1 MLTKYVYSIQN
12 TVEFYKLLKSVK
24 NKETA
29 MAFKDK
35 YWKTGVESILQ
46 YKGTGYKGEYP
57 TFREMLEITTERYPE
72 NEAFKAIV
80 PKTVTYTYSQAL
92 KKIKEIA
99 YYLISKG
106 VRKGDKI
113 AVTGKNSPEWAL
125 AYFAISFAG
134 CTIIPLDYSLHNE
147 DAEKILSFGDAKI
160 LFIDGERINEV
171 DKEGKLFQ
179 EKISLE
185 SDSKGYKFILDL
197 NGPET
202 ELPQL
207 SCEDTAA
214 ILFTSGTTGT
224 PKGVMLSFKNF
235 MSSAL
240 SSMRL
245 FNVYP
250 EDVFYAI
257 LPIHHAYTMTAV
269 LLETVINGSSVVFGK
284 RLVTPIM
291 LKELKEGKIT
301 MLLAVPML
309 FNKLLAGLM
318 AGVKKQGAFKEGL
331 IHFLMGFSGLV
342 KKVFGVNLGKKIFG
356 NMLLSKISLD
366 KMRLCIC
373 GGGPLPASTFKQFNQ
388 LGIDFVQGYGL
399 TETSPI
405 ININPIEVYIEES
418 VGIPIPLVEE
428 KIVDPDEDGNGI
440 IYVRGPQ
447 VMQGYYKN
455 SEATEEVLSSDG
467 WLNTGDVGHIDDK
480 GFLYLTGRAK
490 SIIVTEGGKNVFPEE
505 IEDKFQLYNE
515 IEQCCIIPYIIS
527 KERKSEG
534 IRMVIYPS
542 EAYLKQNGLD
552 STVKHMESIVEEVN
566 KDLQSYKKISMVT
579 VVDTPLPMTST
590 KKVKRFEVVKM
601 FKDK

>member
-1 MLTKYVYSIQN
+1 
-12 TVEFYKLLKSVK
+12 
-24 NKETA
+24 

-35 YWKTGVESILQ
+35 YWKTNVETFFSYQ
-46 YKGTGYKGEYP
+46 GKKYMGQWP
-57 TFREMLEITTERYPE
+57 TFREMMEISEERFPD

-80 PKTVTYTYSQAL
+80 PKVVTFTYKEAL
-92 KKIKEIA
+92 KKIREIA
-99 YYLISKG
+99 YYLVATGAK
-106 VRKGDKI
+106 KGDHI

-134 CTIIPLDYSLHNE
+134 CIIVPLDYSLHIE
-147 DAEKILSFGDAKI
+147 DMEKILAFGDVDRI
-160 LFIDGERINEV
+160 FIDGEKIDEI
-171 DKEGKLFQ
+171 DKEGKLFK

-185 SDSKGYKFILDL
+185 PESKGHKYVLDL
-197 NGPET
+197 TGPET
-202 ELPQL
+202 ELPKL
-207 SCEDTAA
+207 HAEDTAA
-214 ILFTSGTTGT
+214 MLFTSGTTGT
-224 PKGVMLSFKNF
+224 PKGVMLSFSNF
-235 MSSAL
+235 MSSTL
-240 SSMRL
+240 SSQRL
-245 FNVYP
+245 FDVYP
-250 EDVFYAI
+250 TDVFYAI

-269 LLETVINGSSVVFGK
+269 LLETVISGASCVFGK

-291 LKELKEGKIT
+291 LKELREGKIT

-318 AGVKKQGAFKEGL
+318 AGVHKQGPFKENL
-331 IHFLMGFSGLV
+331 IHFLMGFSGFM
-342 KKVFGVNLGKKIFG
+342 KKVFHVNLGKKIFG

-418 VGIPIPLVEE
+418 VGIPIPGVEE
-428 KIVDPDEDGNGI
+428 KIVSPDEDGNGI

-447 VMQGYYKN
+447 VMKGYYKN
-455 SEATEEVLSSDG
+455 DEATEEVLSSDG
-467 WLNTGDVGHIDDK
+467 WLNTGDVGHIDSN

-505 IEDKFQLYNE
+505 IEDKFQLFNE
-515 IEQCCIIPYIIS
+515 IEQCCIIPYMIN
-527 KERKSEG
+527 KEMKTEG
-534 IRMVIYPS
+534 IRMVIYPT
-542 EAYLKQNGLD
+542 EAYLKEHGMEET
-552 STVKHMESIVEEVN
+552 SRHMEEVVESVN
-566 KDLQSYKKISMVT
+566 KDLQSYKKITMVT
-579 VVDTPLPMTST
+579 VVDQPLPMTST

-601 FKDK
+601 FK

>member
-1 MLTKYVYSIQN
+1 
-12 TVEFYKLLKSVK
+12 
-24 NKETA
+24 

-35 YWKTGVESILQ
+35 YWKTNVETFFSYQ
-46 YKGTGYKGEYP
+46 GKKYMGQWP
-57 TFREMLEITTERYPE
+57 TFREMMEISEERFPD

-80 PKTVTYTYSQAL
+80 PKVVTFTYKEAL
-92 KKIKEIA
+92 KKIREIA
-99 YYLISKG
+99 YYLVATGAK
-106 VRKGDKI
+106 KGDHI

-134 CTIIPLDYSLHNE
+134 CIIVPLDYSLHIE
-147 DAEKILSFGDAKI
+147 DMEKILAFGDVDRI
-160 LFIDGERINEV
+160 FIDGEKIDEI
-171 DKEGKLFQ
+171 DKEGKLFK

-185 SDSKGYKFILDL
+185 PESKGYKYVLDL
-197 NGPET
+197 TGPET
-202 ELPQL
+202 ELPKL
-207 SCEDTAA
+207 HAEDTAA
-214 ILFTSGTTGT
+214 MLFTSGTTGT
-224 PKGVMLSFKNF
+224 PKGVMLSFSNF
-235 MSSAL
+235 MSSTL
-240 SSMRL
+240 SSQRL
-245 FNVYP
+245 FDVYP
-250 EDVFYAI
+250 TDVFYAI

-269 LLETVINGSSVVFGK
+269 LLETVISGASCVFGK

-291 LKELKEGKIT
+291 LKELREGKIT

-318 AGVKKQGAFKEGL
+318 AGVHKQGPFKENL
-331 IHFLMGFSGLV
+331 IHFLMGFSGFM
-342 KKVFGVNLGKKIFG
+342 KKVFHVNLGKKIFG

-418 VGIPIPLVEE
+418 VGIPIPGVEE
-428 KIVDPDEDGNGI
+428 KIVSPDEDGNGI

-447 VMQGYYKN
+447 VMKGYYKN
-455 SEATEEVLSSDG
+455 DEATEEVLSSDG
-467 WLNTGDVGHIDDK
+467 WLNTGDVGHIDSN

-505 IEDKFQLYNE
+505 IEDKFQLFNE
-515 IEQCCIIPYIIS
+515 IEQCCIIPYMIN
-527 KERKSEG
+527 KEMKTEG
-534 IRMVIYPS
+534 IRMVIYPT
-542 EAYLKQNGLD
+542 EAYLKEHGMEET
-552 STVKHMESIVEEVN
+552 SRHMEEVVESVN
-566 KDLQSYKKISMVT
+566 KDLQSYKKITMVT
-579 VVDTPLPMTST
+579 VVDQPLPMTST

-601 FKDK
+601 FK

>member
-1 MLTKYVYSIQN
+1 
-12 TVEFYKLLKSVK
+12 
-24 NKETA
+24 

-35 YWKTGVESILQ
+35 YWKTNVETFFSYQ
-46 YKGTGYKGEYP
+46 GKKYMGQWP
-57 TFREMLEITTERYPE
+57 TFREMMEISEERFPD

-80 PKTVTYTYSQAL
+80 PKVVTFTYKEAL
-92 KKIKEIA
+92 KKIREIA
-99 YYLISKG
+99 YYLIATGAK
-106 VRKGDKI
+106 KGDHI

-134 CTIIPLDYSLHNE
+134 CIIVPLDYSLHIE
-147 DAEKILSFGDAKI
+147 DMEKILAFGDVDRI
-160 LFIDGERINEV
+160 FIDGEKIDEI
-171 DKEGKLFQ
+171 DKEGKLFK

-185 SDSKGYKFILDL
+185 PESKGHKYVLDL
-197 NGPET
+197 TGPET
-202 ELPQL
+202 ELPKL
-207 SCEDTAA
+207 HAEDTAA
-214 ILFTSGTTGT
+214 MLFTSGTTGT
-224 PKGVMLSFKNF
+224 PKGVMLSFSNF

-240 SSMRL
+240 SSQRL
-245 FNVYP
+245 FDVYP
-250 EDVFYAI
+250 TDVFYAI

-269 LLETVINGSSVVFGK
+269 LLETVISGASCVFGK

-291 LKELKEGKIT
+291 LKELREGKIT

-318 AGVKKQGAFKEGL
+318 AGVHKQGPFKENL
-331 IHFLMGFSGLV
+331 IHFLMGFSGFM
-342 KKVFGVNLGKKIFG
+342 KKVFHVNLGKKIFG

-366 KMRLCIC
+366 NMRLCIC

-418 VGIPIPLVEE
+418 VGIPIPGVEE
-428 KIVDPDEDGNGI
+428 KIVSPDEDGNGI

-447 VMQGYYKN
+447 VMKGYYKN
-455 SEATEEVLSSDG
+455 DEATEEVLSSDG
-467 WLNTGDVGHIDDK
+467 WLNTGDVGHIDSN

-505 IEDKFQLYNE
+505 IEDKFQLFNE
-515 IEQCCIIPYIIS
+515 IEQCCIIPYMIN
-527 KERKSEG
+527 KEMKTEG
-534 IRMVIYPS
+534 IRMVIYPT
-542 EAYLKQNGLD
+542 EAYLKEHGMEET
-552 STVKHMESIVEEVN
+552 SRHMEEVVESVN
-566 KDLQSYKKISMVT
+566 KDLQSYKKITMVT
-579 VVDTPLPMTST
+579 VVDQPLPMTST

-601 FKDK
+601 FK

>member
-1 MLTKYVYSIQN
+1 
-12 TVEFYKLLKSVK
+12 
-24 NKETA
+24 

-35 YWKTGVESILQ
+35 YWKTNVETFFSYQ
-46 YKGTGYKGEYP
+46 GKKYMGQWP
-57 TFREMLEITTERYPE
+57 TFREMMEISEERFPD

-80 PKTVTYTYSQAL
+80 PKVVTFTYKEAL
-92 KKIKEIA
+92 KKIREIA
-99 YYLISKG
+99 YYLVATGAK
-106 VRKGDKI
+106 KGDHI

-134 CTIIPLDYSLHNE
+134 CIIVPLDYSLHIE
-147 DAEKILSFGDAKI
+147 DMEKILAFGDVDRI
-160 LFIDGERINEV
+160 FIDGEKIDEI
-171 DKEGKLFQ
+171 DKEGKLFK

-185 SDSKGYKFILDL
+185 PESKGYKYVLDL
-197 NGPET
+197 TGPET
-202 ELPQL
+202 ELPKL
-207 SCEDTAA
+207 HAEDTAA
-214 ILFTSGTTGT
+214 MLFTSGTTGT
-224 PKGVMLSFKNF
+224 PKGVMLSFSNF
-235 MSSAL
+235 MSSTL
-240 SSMRL
+240 SSQRL
-245 FNVYP
+245 FDVYP
-250 EDVFYAI
+250 TDVFYAI

-269 LLETVINGSSVVFGK
+269 LLETVVSGASCVFGK

-318 AGVKKQGAFKEGL
+318 AGVHKQGPFKENL
-331 IHFLMGFSGLV
+331 IHFLMGFSGFM
-342 KKVFGVNLGKKIFG
+342 KKVFHVNLGKKIFG

-373 GGGPLPASTFKQFNQ
+373 GGGPLPPSTFKQFNQ

-418 VGIPIPLVEE
+418 VGIPIPGVEE
-428 KIVDPDEDGNGI
+428 KIVSPDEDGNGI

-447 VMQGYYKN
+447 VMKGYYKN
-455 SEATEEVLSSDG
+455 DEATEEVLSSDG
-467 WLNTGDVGHIDDK
+467 WLNTGDVGHIDSN

-505 IEDKFQLYNE
+505 IEDKFQLFNE
-515 IEQCCIIPYIIS
+515 IEQCCIIPYMIN
-527 KERKSEG
+527 KEMKTEG
-534 IRMVIYPS
+534 IRMVIYPT
-542 EAYLKQNGLD
+542 EAYLKEHGMEET
-552 STVKHMESIVEEVN
+552 SRHMEEVVESVN
-566 KDLQSYKKISMVT
+566 KDLQSYKKITMVT
-579 VVDTPLPMTST
+579 VVDQPLPMTST

-601 FKDK
+601 FK

>member
-1 MLTKYVYSIQN
+1 
-12 TVEFYKLLKSVK
+12 
-24 NKETA
+24 

-35 YWKTGVESILQ
+35 YWKTNVETFFSYQ
-46 YKGTGYKGEYP
+46 GKKYMGQWP
-57 TFREMLEITTERYPE
+57 TFREMMEISEERFPD

-80 PKTVTYTYSQAL
+80 PKVVTFTYKEAL
-92 KKIKEIA
+92 KKIREIA
-99 YYLISKG
+99 YYLVATGAK
-106 VRKGDKI
+106 KGDHI

-134 CTIIPLDYSLHNE
+134 CIIVPLDYSLHIE
-147 DAEKILSFGDAKI
+147 DMEKILAFGDVDRI
-160 LFIDGERINEV
+160 FIDGEKIDEI
-171 DKEGKLFQ
+171 DKEGKLFK

-185 SDSKGYKFILDL
+185 PESKGHKYVLDL
-197 NGPET
+197 TGPET
-202 ELPQL
+202 ELPKL
-207 SCEDTAA
+207 HAEDTAA
-214 ILFTSGTTGT
+214 MLFTSGTTGT
-224 PKGVMLSFKNF
+224 PKGVMLSFSNF
-235 MSSAL
+235 MSSTL
-240 SSMRL
+240 SSQRL
-245 FNVYP
+245 FDVYP
-250 EDVFYAI
+250 TDVFYAI

-269 LLETVINGSSVVFGK
+269 LLETVVSGASCVFGK

-291 LKELKEGKIT
+291 LKELREGKIT

-318 AGVKKQGAFKEGL
+318 AGVHKQGPFKENL
-331 IHFLMGFSGLV
+331 IHFLMGFSGFM
-342 KKVFGVNLGKKIFG
+342 KKVFHVNLGKKIFG

-373 GGGPLPASTFKQFNQ
+373 GGGPLPPSTFKQFNQ

-418 VGIPIPLVEE
+418 VGIPIPGVEE
-428 KIVDPDEDGNGI
+428 KIVSPDEDGNGI

-447 VMQGYYKN
+447 VMKGYYKN
-455 SEATEEVLSSDG
+455 DEATEEVLSSDG
-467 WLNTGDVGHIDDK
+467 WLNTGDVGHIDSN

-515 IEQCCIIPYIIS
+515 IEQCCIIPYMIN
-527 KERKSEG
+527 KEMKTEG
-534 IRMVIYPS
+534 IRMVIYPT
-542 EAYLKQNGLD
+542 EAYLKEHGMEET
-552 STVKHMESIVEEVN
+552 SRHMEEVVESVN
-566 KDLQSYKKISMVT
+566 KGLQSYKKITMVT
-579 VVDTPLPMTST
+579 VVDQPLPMTST

-601 FKDK
+601 FK